1 LAYSLQ
7 TTRVMITRT
16 GAIGIC
22 SLLAIAAIALSA
34 CDDGPCSGAYNC
46 PAITNSISPPAD
58 ISAWI
63 TSATG
68 DTCTPTVN
76 ASDGSIGI
84 ASKTMRPCLVRV
96 TLDNGAVEESMVTF
110 EQLHCCGFTV
120 VGTPFT
126 SPDAATD

>member
-1 LAYSLQ
+1 ML
-7 TTRVMITRT
+7 TRT
-16 GAIGIC
+16 RAIGIC
-22 SLLAIAAIALSA
+22 SLLTIALSA
-34 CDDGPCSGAYNC
+34 CDDGQCSGLYNC
-46 PAITNSISPPAD
+46 PAITTSISAPAD
-58 ISAWI
+58 ISARI

-68 DTCTPTVN
+68 DTCTPTVD
-76 ASDGSIGI
+76 ASGGSIDI
-84 ASKTMRPCLVRV
+84 TSKTMRPCLVRV